1 MEEFNM
7 TLIGYEVEFIPLER
21 RLNERRSHAM
31 EMMVKYGL
39 NITIV
44 ERRGVPDRRPQP
56 VCKEAYR

>member
-1 MEEFNM
+1 M

-21 RLNERRSHAM
+21 RLKERRSHAM

-39 NITIV
+39 NINIV
-44 ERRGVPDRRPQP
+44 ERRGAPDRRPQP